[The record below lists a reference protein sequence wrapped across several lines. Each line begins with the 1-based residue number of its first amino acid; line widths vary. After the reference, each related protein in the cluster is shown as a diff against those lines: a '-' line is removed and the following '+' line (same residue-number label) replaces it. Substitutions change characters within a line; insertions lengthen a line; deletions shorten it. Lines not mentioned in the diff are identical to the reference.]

1 MVSKVT
7 WSGRLCLLVKI
18 NSFPPRKVA
27 TAVDEDTPIIF
38 SSITNFRSSS
48 SDRSQKPRCGNGSLI
63 AGGTGWVIQAFP
75 KINIARRVRTHCALT
90 AIFPVS
96 IGNVIYSV
104 QKGLGCDT

>member
-1 MVSKVT
+1 MASKVT
-7 WSGRLCLLVKI
+7 CSGRLCLLVKI

-27 TAVDEDTPIIF
+27 TAVEEDTPIIF
-38 SSITNFRSSS
+38 SSMTNFRSSS

-63 AGGTGWVIQAFP
+63 AGGTGLVIQAFP
-75 KINIARRVRTHCALT
+75 KINIARRVRAHCALT
-90 AIFPVS
+90 TIFPVS